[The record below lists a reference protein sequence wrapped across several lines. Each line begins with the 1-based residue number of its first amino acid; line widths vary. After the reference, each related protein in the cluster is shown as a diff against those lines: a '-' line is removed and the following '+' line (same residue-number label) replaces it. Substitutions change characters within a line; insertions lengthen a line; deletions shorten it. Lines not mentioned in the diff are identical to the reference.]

1 MIRKSRG
8 TTLLILPG
16 GRETLER
23 ACWPLRGWR
32 AAGGVSDSAMIRKIG
47 LLLVRENRRLLCRKS
62 RGTTLLIPPGG
73 RETLERA
80 CWPLRGWRAAGGVSD
95 SAIIRKVG
103 LLLMRENR
111 RLLCRKSRGT
121 TLLIMP
127 GRGGDRGTGVL
138 AAETVAS
145 RG

>member
-62 RGTTLLIPPGG
+62 RGTTLLILPGG
-73 RETLERA
+73 
-80 CWPLRGWRAAGGVSD
+80 
-95 SAIIRKVG
+95 
-103 LLLMRENR
+103 
-111 RLLCRKSRGT
+111 
-121 TLLIMP
+121 
-127 GRGGDRGTGVL
+127 GGDRETGL
-138 AAETVAS
+138 MAAETVAS